1 VALNRTLFRLE
12 VALDHAQDIF
22 KWISNGRLLLGVKLA
37 PFVFALRIFLSYKKE
52 FLIFSKCLGKCG
64 IGFKNRSVF
73 CWNTLERKESLSE
86 SYCNLN
92 EKPIG
97 SLPCMNASCGYG
109 WFVST
114 WSPVYYA

>member
-1 VALNRTLFRLE
+1 VVLNLTLFRLE
-12 VALDHAQDIF
+12 VVHDHAQDIF
-22 KWISNGRLLLGVKLA
+22 RWISNGRLLLGVKL
-37 PFVFALRIFLSYKKE
+37 VYLLCLRIFLKINKK
-52 FLIFSKCLGKCG
+52 FLFSKCLGKCG

-86 SYCNLN
+86 SYCNPN
-92 EKPIG
+92 EKPIS

-114 WSPVYYA
+114 WSPV